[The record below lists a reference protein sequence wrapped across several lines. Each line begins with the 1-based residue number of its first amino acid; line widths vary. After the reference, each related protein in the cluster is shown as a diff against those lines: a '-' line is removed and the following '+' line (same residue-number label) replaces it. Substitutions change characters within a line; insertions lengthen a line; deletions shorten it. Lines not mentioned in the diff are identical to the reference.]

1 MVKTD
6 MTKTEM
12 ALSLSV
18 YKKQIEELQK
28 ENTKLKRSLKVRN
41 EKVNNAFEW
50 FNSFV
55 DFVGNNSRNI
65 YNEACEYADN
75 KEAE

>member
-1 MVKTD
+1 MVKTE

-12 ALSLSV
+12 ALSLTI
-18 YKKQIEELQK
+18 YKKKVRELQE

-41 EKVNNAFEW
+41 EKIDNAFEW

-55 DFVGNNSRNI
+55 DFVGNNFRNV
-65 YNEACEYADN
+65 YNEACKYADH
-75 KEAE
+75 EDE